1 VKLLFDQNVSHKLVG
16 MLAREFPG
24 SLHVR
29 DVGLRAA
36 EDRQVW
42 DHARLRGVVIVS
54 KDTDF
59 RELSYVE
66 GFPPKTIRLD
76 ASSRPRVR
84 VAAGDDDRCI
94 RNRLAGRMDDR
105 AGCYLYVT
113 WRRIA
118 TCLELRSLAFSNDSG
133 AGART

>member
-1 VKLLFDQNVSHKLVG
+1 MKLLFDQNVSHKLVG

-29 DVGLRAA
+29 DVGLRAG

-42 DHARLRGVVIVS
+42 DHARKQGFVIVS

-66 GFPPKTIRLD
+66 GFPPKTIWLD
-76 ASSRPRVR
+76 VGNAGTLAIGELLIRER
-84 VAAGDDDRCI
+84 VAS
-94 RNRLAGRMDDR
+94 R
-105 AGCYLYVT
+105 ASRTKKKRPCSSSQLD
-113 WRRIA
+113 
-118 TCLELRSLAFSNDSG
+118 RSLSSPL
-133 AGART
+133 